1 MKPTVNFYILITIFM
16 KIMIAV
22 IFLMKFAFVKISYK
36 TQNEVLAAI
45 LASRH
50 KMLVESLLLG
60 SSTKLL
66 TLLSSH

>member
-1 MKPTVNFYILITIFM
+1 
-16 KIMIAV
+16 MIAV
-22 IFLMKFAFVKISYK
+22 IFLMKFALVKISHK

-45 LASRH
+45 LAWRH

-60 SSTKLL
+60 SNTQLL